1 MAADFHRPD
10 HSPFAGFGVGLA
22 FGLRP
27 DGSIVTIGEVAS
39 GKACDCVCPAC
50 GEDLV
55 AKKGERI
62 TDHFAHKASGAGG
75 CGLGIETNAHLWAK
89 AVLGELK
96 QIHLPSIEG
105 KIGDRK
111 HQTHKGR
118 SYVFADAVLEK
129 RLGEIVPDVVLVAAD
144 GRRLIVEVL
153 VTHACDAEKIA
164 KIRAGAVSAI
174 EVDLSAY
181 RTQGTEAAVRNALLR
196 TAPRTWLFNPAV
208 DEAETSLKAT
218 IAAERKAA
226 AEARQRAARRAALA
240 LRAAEP
246 RLTPALQAE
255 RQSVLALGLQDL
267 VGAPPAS
274 DDGFVVPSNLWR
286 AVLINRLV
294 LRRAPT
300 RHGMLWPIEPDEALS
315 ALKDCLAPGVL
326 GGVNRPTPAAMKAAL
341 PGFVPPQDSLD
352 TFLETLK
359 AYGLLLETKHG
370 LLVNDRAREVLLA
383 REAALKAANQRWR
396 QTETLLDGL
405 FETTG
410 APMETPAFSLTAWR
424 ASVPGFNRSL
434 TAIIEEGGPEW
445 SGLVRSL
452 DAVQSMI
459 SGGAPCDSLMGLP
472 FEPSL
477 QEAIRQ
483 ADLIAAQEALAIE
496 AAERAAADQ
505 RVSRLRSRAEV
516 VPGLEVEAWLNR
528 QGKGTPLTPL
538 DAARQGEAMLGV
550 AFRSLDRIA
559 EEFADAAR
567 RDALAAECLA
577 VLETAAEKC
586 FDEDRRRL
594 FLRGHRPELGMKS
607 PQEFCR
613 DHASLKVLL
622 SLLPSKRGAR

>member
-22 FGLRP
+22 FGLRS
-27 DGSIVTIGEVAS
+27 DGSIVGIDKVAS

-75 CGLGIETNAHLWAK
+75 CGLGAETNAHLWAK
-89 AVLGELK
+89 AVLEELK
-96 QIHLPSIEG
+96 QIHLPAIEG
-105 KIGDRK
+105 RVGDRK
-111 HQTHKGR
+111 HQTHRGR
-118 SYVFADAVLEK
+118 SYAFADAVLEK
-129 RLGEIVPDVVLVAAD
+129 RLGEIVPDVVLVTAD

-181 RTQGTEAAVRNALLR
+181 RTQGSEAAVRNALLR

-208 DEAETSLKAT
+208 DKAEISLKAT
-218 IAAERKAA
+218 IAAERKTA
-226 AEARQRAARRAALA
+226 AEASQRAARRAALA

-255 RQSVLALGLQDL
+255 RQSVLALGLQDIIS
-267 VGAPPAS
+267 APPVS

-294 LRRAPT
+294 LRRAAT
-300 RHGMLWPIEPDEALS
+300 RHGMLWPIEPDEALR
-315 ALKDCLAPGVL
+315 ALKDCLASGVL

-341 PGFVPPQDSLD
+341 PGFVPPQESMEM
-352 TFLETLK
+352 FLETLK
-359 AYGLLLETKHG
+359 EHGLLLDTKHG

-383 REAALKAANQRWR
+383 REAALKAADQRRR
-396 QTETLLDGL
+396 QTEVLLISL
-405 FETTG
+405 FDTTST
-410 APMETPAFSLTAWR
+410 PMETPTFSLDAWR
-424 ASVPGFNRSL
+424 ATVPGFNSSL
-434 TAIIEEGGPEW
+434 NAIVEAGGPEW
-445 SGLVRSL
+445 SRLVLSL
-452 DAVQSMI
+452 DAVKSMI
-459 SGGAPCDSLMGLP
+459 GGGVPCDSLMDLP
-472 FEPSL
+472 FETSL

-483 ADLIAAQEALAIE
+483 ADLIAVQEALATE
-496 AAERAAADQ
+496 AAERAAADE
-505 RVSRLRSRAEV
+505 RVSRLRSRAEAL
-516 VPGLEVEAWLNR
+516 PGLGVEAWLNG
-528 QGKGTPLTPL
+528 QGKRTPLTPL
-538 DAARQGEAMLGV
+538 EAARQDEAMLGV

-577 VLETAAEKC
+577 VLESAAEKC

-594 FLRGHRPELGMKS
+594 FLCSHRPELGMKS

-613 DHASLKVLL
+613 DRASLKVLL
-622 SLLPSKRGAR
+622 SLLPGKRGAR